1 MKPMITRREL
11 FQTASALAGAAML
24 PRTGAAAPDTP
35 VVRRLADGWEHY
47 RAGLGG
53 IWEVWRGKAAAANV
67 AWDQVG
73 LPHCFNARDAVDPDQ
88 PYYQGPGWYRTTF
101 ALDNPYPG
109 GRTLL
114 HFEGAGQRSEVF
126 VGLESAGR
134 HVGGYDEFTIDI
146 TDAAPRSAARPDAHG
161 QVQLAVLCDNSRSL
175 ETIPSDQSDFNR
187 YGGLY
192 RHVNLVYA
200 PAVSLERVLV
210 ETSVAGGQAAVS
222 VRARL
227 WNPANQ
233 KDNLQLE
240 IRVTDPAG
248 REVHVSSQSLA
259 PWSGAR
265 EIAAFPVPG
274 PALWSPK
281 TPNLYHCSVTL
292 KSSDGEHRVEE
303 RFGLRWFEFPAHGTF
318 SLNGEKLFLRGTQ
331 RHEDHAGMAAA
342 VTEDVT
348 RREFRLVK
356 DLGANFIRLAHYQQ
370 SRQVLDLCDELGIL
384 VWEEIPWCRGG
395 LGGADYQEQARRML
409 RNMIDQHRNHPA
421 IVFWGLGN
429 EIDWPGDFPVF
440 DQRAIRTF
448 MSDLNRMAHQ
458 ADASRMTAIR
468 RCPFASDIPDVYSP
482 SIWAGWY
489 SGRYTEYK
497 ASAEKEAAAVDRM
510 LHIEW
515 GGDSHAGRHSEDPDK
530 VISRISTGQGVEEKD
545 RAYLLTGGQAR
556 ASRDGDWS
564 ETYICNLF
572 DWHLKEQETM
582 PWLAGA
588 AQWVFKDFST
598 PSRSDNPLP
607 RMNQKGLIERD
618 LTPKEGYY
626 VFQSYWAEKPMAH
639 IYGHSWPIRWGEAG
653 ESKMVKVYSNCPT
666 AELFLNGVS
675 CGLRKRNSQDFPS
688 AGLRWAV
695 SFRDGENHLRVVAA
709 KQGVEVTDEIAF
721 LYQTAKWGKPAR
733 LELREIDRKG
743 SHVTVEARLFDA
755 SHVACLDARERVR
768 FGLAGD
774 GLLLD
779 NLGTSSGAR
788 EVELYNGRA
797 LISLET
803 NGGVSQLSVASK
815 AMASAFLRIA

>member
-1 MKPMITRREL
+1 MITRREL
-11 FQTASALAGAAML
+11 FQTASALAGAAL
-24 PRTGAAAPDTP
+24 LSPTGAASPEPPA
-35 VVRRLADGWEHY
+35 VRRLADGWEHY
-47 RAGLGG
+47 GAGLGG

-67 AWDQVG
+67 AWDKVAM
-73 LPHCFNARDAVDPDQ
+73 PHCFNARDAVDPDR

-101 ALDNPYPG
+101 TLANPYPN
-109 GRTLL
+109 GRALL

-126 VGLESAGR
+126 IGLESVGR

-146 TDAAPRSAARPDAHG
+146 TDAAARSVARPDAG
-161 QVQLAVLCDNSRSL
+161 GRVQLAVLCDNSRSL

-192 RHVNLVYA
+192 RNVNLVYV
-200 PAVSLERVLV
+200 PAVALERVLID
-210 ETSVAGGQAAVS
+210 TSVTAGKAAVA

-227 WNPANQ
+227 LNPANR
-233 KDNLQLE
+233 KETLQLE
-240 IRVTDPAG
+240 IRVTDPSG
-248 REVHVSSQSLA
+248 REVHVSSKSLP
-259 PWSGAR
+259 PWSGPR
-265 EIAAFPVPG
+265 EITAFAIPD

-281 TPNLYHCSVTL
+281 TPNLYRCSVAL
-292 KSSDGEHRVEE
+292 KSSSGEHRIEE
-303 RFGLRWFEFPAHGTF
+303 RFGLRWFGFPPHGVF
-318 SLNGEKLFLRGTQ
+318 HLNGEKLFLRGTQ

-342 VTEDVT
+342 MTEDLT
-348 RREFRLVK
+348 RRELRLVK

-395 LGGADYQEQARRML
+395 LGGAEYQEQARRML

-421 IVFWGLGN
+421 VVFWGLGN

-440 DQRAIRTF
+440 DQQAIRTF
-448 MSDLNRMAHQ
+448 MTELNRIAHQ
-458 ADASRMTAIR
+458 ADDSRMTAIR

-497 ASAEKEAAAVDRM
+497 ASAEKEAAAVNRM

-515 GGDSHAGRHSEDPDK
+515 GGDSHAGRHSEAPDK
-530 VISRISTGQGVEEKD
+530 VISQIATGQGLEEKD

-598 PSRSDNPLP
+598 PGRGDNPLP
-607 RMNQKGLIERD
+607 CMNQKGLLERD

-639 IYGHSWPIRWGEAG
+639 IYGHSWPVRWGEAG
-653 ESKMVKVYSNCPT
+653 ETKLVKVYSNCPT
-666 AELFLNGVS
+666 AELFLNGTS
-675 CGLRKRNSQDFPS
+675 CGPKKRNSQDFPA

-695 SFRDGENHLRVVAA
+695 SLRDGENHVRVVAE
-709 KQGVEVTDEIAF
+709 KNGVEVTDEIAF
-721 LYQTAKWGKPAR
+721 VYQTARWGKPAR
-733 LELREIDRKG
+733 LELRENKREASK
-743 SHVTVEARLFDA
+743 VTVEARLLDA
-755 SHVACLDARERVR
+755 SQVLCLDARRRVR
-768 FGLAGD
+768 FALAGD

-779 NLGTSSGAR
+779 NLGTSSGSR
-788 EVELYNGRA
+788 ELELSNGRA
-797 LISLET
+797 VISLQT
-803 NGGVSQLSVASK
+803 NGGVSQVSVASK
-815 AMASAFLRIA
+815 GIARAFLRIA